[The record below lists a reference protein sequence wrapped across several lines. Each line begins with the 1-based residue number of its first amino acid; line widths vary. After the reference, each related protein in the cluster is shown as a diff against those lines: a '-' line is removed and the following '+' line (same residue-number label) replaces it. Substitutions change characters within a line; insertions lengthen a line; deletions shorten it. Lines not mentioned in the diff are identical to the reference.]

1 VIVIDWLCPSWRSI
15 SVTGAEVKS
24 REGGL
29 GRVFAE
35 ERKQQILAALKRAPA
50 IRAVDL
56 GRTLGTSLASI
67 RRDLADLERSGLLKR
82 THGGAISN
90 DLVALE
96 PSLAEKEDQY
106 QAEKAAIGAA
116 AASLV
121 QPGDT
126 IFLDAGS
133 TTRHIARELH
143 RHRNLT
149 VVTNALSVASEL
161 ASSDLEIILTGG
173 QLRRGV
179 LSQVGPIAE
188 QAIASLH
195 VDKLFLAA
203 NGIHL
208 TKGITTPNII
218 EARTKRAMV
227 DNAKEVFLVADHSK
241 FGRVTL
247 GRVCG
252 VDRVHAVVTDA
263 ALPDRFVTAF
273 AARGLR
279 LHLARTS
286 GARGAAPVLRVR
298 RP

>member
-1 VIVIDWLCPSWRSI
+1 
-15 SVTGAEVKS
+15 
-24 REGGL
+24 
-29 GRVFAE
+29 VFAE

-50 IRAVDL
+50 IRAAEL
-56 GRTLGTSLASI
+56 GLALGTSLASI

-106 QAEKAAIGAA
+106 QAEKAAIGVT

-133 TTRHIARELH
+133 TTRQIARELR

-149 VVTNALSVASEL
+149 VVTNALSVATEL
-161 ASSDLEIILTGG
+161 AASDLEIILTGG

-188 QAIASLH
+188 QAIAGLH

-203 NGIHL
+203 NGVDL
-208 TKGITTPNII
+208 AKGITTPNLI
-218 EARTKRAMV
+218 EARTKRTMV
-227 DNAKEVFLVADHSK
+227 DSAREVILVADHSK

-252 VDRVHAVVTDA
+252 LERLDAIVTDEG
-263 ALPDRFVTAF
+263 LPHRFVAAF
-273 AARGLR
+273 AARKLT
-279 LHLARTS
+279 LHVA
-286 GARGAAPVLRVR
+286 GARRTGQSASLRR
-298 RP
+298 AGHR